1 MLPKEL
7 PALVSWYGASCSAG
21 VQAGLWVLAG
31 HWGGFAGDPRNT
43 LFLLTGDNIIC
54 GSYDSKLAWFDLD
67 LSTRPY
73 QMLR

>member
-1 MLPKEL
+1 MGFAANPRN
-7 PALVSWYGASCSAG
+7 ALSP
-21 VQAGLWVLAG
+21 LAG
-31 HWGGFAGDPRNT
+31 
-43 LFLLTGDNIIC
+43 DNVIC